1 MPASAAQVFGPITI
15 DPDFTTTG
23 EKTLL
28 TMNTTLPAG
37 GKNVIIVSIMWNN
50 VIDITAKGTLK
61 IYKGS
66 TLLYGSAMTA
76 YLNYSG
82 PRSYPAMLIAV
93 DSDPNGNDSYS
104 FVLSITTAGTTTG
117 VVHVQ
122 GIVIKTDDAV
132 WRYNTT
138 AVSVVPGDIVTITS
152 ISTAFTAGSKVAI
165 IATVYGGTPST
176 ALINISGGSIKIKS
190 GTTVISSNQSPL
202 AAMSSDSLFWTN
214 LIAFE
219 TTASSNQTY
228 SVEFTNS
235 SSPYVVNSFA
245 EIVAFSISDG
255 VFLDTDLVGLS
266 NGVQVTVG
274 NLSTTLT
281 GNVVVIGLAA
291 VENMKVSPATGFNA
305 GDVVLQLNNSA
316 TGQMSNLVGWSI
328 GRYSDVGRSGVL
340 PLFRIDIG
348 VTNPSYQ
355 IKMTAR
361 ADKLYGEAK
370 ILAFVLFTGLEIKKV
385 FGETVREIEGTM
397 FGRRRFRIS
406 GEIVRLGELGQVARN
421 LVRRSLESINLIES
435 VVRSRIWVR
444 IIGESEG
451 VSEEFRGLRSRFR
464 HVSESL
470 GVSEASAR
478 IRRLFRV
485 VAENVSLS
493 EAISRARIMA
503 RVVGEVVRSLEAA
516 IRARIIAR
524 VANEVAQITEALNSA
539 RGKALSFVEGLRISE
554 AVRHVRIIVR
564 SASEQMRISEALSK
578 AVTFVKVL
586 GEALDLSE
594 AFKAGRDRF
603 RSVGESLG
611 VSELAVSFKG
621 AVRVVGEALNLGELS
636 QVMRNRF
643 RQVEEAIDIGE
654 AFARFRV
661 MVRVVLEP
669 VAMLENQLAARLRA
683 RAVDEIVNVGE
694 TLVRFKGKV
703 LDIVEVVVVT
713 EIRLFKKLK
722 VYIDRLASTLKGMSR
737 STLKGMSRSRLGG
750 KL

>member
-1 MPASAAQVFGPITI
+1 MPASAAQVFGPVTVN
-15 DPDFTTTG
+15 PNFKNTG

-37 GKNVIIVSIMWNN
+37 GKNVIIATMALPSAM
-50 VIDITAKGTLK
+50 
-61 IYKGS
+61 GS
-66 TLLYGSAMTA
+66 TGKFRLRIKKGATILYETIADYGGGGAQQ
-76 YLNYSG
+76 N
-82 PRSYPAMLIAV
+82 PRTIFALDESPA
-93 DSDPNGNDSYS
+93 GNDTYT
-104 FVLSITTAGTTTG
+104 FTINILTATSSSAA
-117 VVHVQ
+117 VHVQ
-122 GIVIKTDDAV
+122 AIVIKSDDAV
-132 WRYNTT
+132 IASNTAT
-138 AVSVVPGDIVTITS
+138 VTIANGTTS
-152 ISTAFTAGSKVAI
+152 DILSLATTFASGSKVAI
-165 IATVYGGTPST
+165 IATVSVNTATSTVTRYQTTAGNPSLVRDTTVVTANEYFIRVAYPFGQGGENIIVLPWLETLST
-176 ALINISGGSIKIKS
+176 SNPTYRIRIANNS
-190 GTTVISSNQSPL
+190 GTNL
-202 AAMSSDSLFWTN
+202 AAFG
-214 LIAFE
+214 
-219 TTASSNQTY
+219 Q
-228 SVEFTNS
+228 
-235 SSPYVVNSFA
+235 
-245 EIVAFSISDG
+245 IVAFTVSDG
-255 VFLDTDLVGLS
+255 AYLDGASTGLS

-274 NLSTTLT
+274 NLTTALSGDVATIAVGAYNYPSNT
-281 GNVVVIGLAA
+281 GSI
-291 VENMKVSPATGFNA
+291 FNA

-316 TGQMSNLVGWSI
+316 TGQVSNAVALSG
-328 GRYSDVGRSGVL
+328 SDIPIAAHL
-340 PLFRIDIG
+340 PLFRLDIG
-348 VTNPSYQ
+348 VSNPSYQ

-361 ADKLYGEAK
+361 ASGINGEAK
-370 ILAFVLFTGLEIKKV
+370 ILAFVLFTGLAIKRV
-385 FGETVREIEGTM
+385 FGETVRELEGSI
-397 FGRRRFRIS
+397 FGRSRFRIS
-406 GEIVRLGELGQVARN
+406 AETVRLSELGRAARN
-421 LVRRSLESINLIES
+421 LVRRSLEEINLIES

-444 IIGESEG
+444 IIGESER
-451 VSEEFRGLRSRFR
+451 VSEAFRGLRSRFS

-470 GVSEASAR
+470 SVSEASAR
-478 IRRLFRV
+478 IRRLFRT
-485 VAENVSLS
+485 VAESVSLS
-493 EAISRARIMA
+493 EITSRARVMA
-503 RVVGEVVRSLEAA
+503 RMAGETVRSLETAV
-516 IRARIIAR
+516 RSRIMTR
-524 VANEVAQITEALNSA
+524 VANEVARITELFNSA

-554 AVRHVRIIVR
+554 AVRHVRIMVR

-661 MVRVVLEP
+661 VVRVVLEP

>member
-1 MPASAAQVFGPITI
+1 MPASAAQVFGPTTVTV
-15 DPDFTTTG
+15 DYSTTG

-37 GKNVIIVSIMWNN
+37 GKNIILAVYKPDGSTSSQENHRIR
-50 VIDITAKGTLK
+50 
-61 IYKGS
+61 IYKGT
-66 TLLYGSAMTA
+66 TLLYGSLIDQRFNNGGQRAKVYMI
-76 YLNYSG
+76 
-82 PRSYPAMLIAV
+82 IAV
-93 DSDPNGNDSYS
+93 DTNPTGNDTYTFTE
-104 FVLSITTAGTTTG
+104 FVPVAEATSAT
-117 VVHVQ
+117 VHVQ
-122 GIVIKTDDAV
+122 GIVIKSDDAV
-132 WRYNTT
+132 WGFNTATVAVANGAT
-138 AVSVVPGDIVTITS
+138 AILTS
-152 ISTAFTAGSKVAI
+152 ISTSFPAGSKVAI
-165 IATVYGGTPST
+165 VAVVYGSHTTSGHY
-176 ALINISGGSIKIKS
+176 LIGAGNARIKAGATI
-190 GTTVISSNQSPL
+190 VSSNQF
-202 AAMSSDSLFWTN
+202 AFGSDRTGEPGWTH
-214 LIAFE
+214 LLYLD
-219 TTASSNQTY
+219 TPASATQTY
-228 SVEFTNS
+228 SVEVYNNS
-235 SSPYVVNSFA
+235 GVGFNFAA
-245 EIVAFSISDG
+245 EIVAFTVSDG
-255 VFLDTDLVGLS
+255 AFLDTASVALS
-266 NGVQVTVG
+266 KGVQVTVG
-274 NLSTTLT
+274 NLTTTLSGDVVAIGMAAAENT
-281 GNVVVIGLAA
+281 GTASVTA
-291 VENMKVSPATGFNA
+291 FNA
-305 GDVVLQLNNSA
+305 GGVVLQLNNST
-316 TGQMSNLVGWSI
+316 TGQIGNLTSW
-328 GRYSDVGRSGVL
+328 YLEATTFHGRSAVL
-340 PLFRIDIG
+340 PLLRLDSG
-348 VTNPSYQ
+348 VSNPSYQ

-361 ADKLYGEAK
+361 TNGINGETK
-370 ILAFVLFTGLEIKKV
+370 ILAFVLFTGLAIKRV
-385 FGETVREIEGTM
+385 FGETVRELEGSI
-397 FGRRRFRIS
+397 FGRSRFRIS
-406 GEIVRLGELGQVARN
+406 AETVRLGELGQVARN
-421 LVRRSLESINLIES
+421 LVRRSLESINLIEA
-435 VVRSRIWVR
+435 VVRARIWVR
-444 IIGESEG
+444 IIDESEG

-470 GVSEASAR
+470 RVSEASSR

-554 AVRHVRIIVR
+554 AVRYVRIIVR

-661 MVRVVLEP
+661 VVRVVLEP